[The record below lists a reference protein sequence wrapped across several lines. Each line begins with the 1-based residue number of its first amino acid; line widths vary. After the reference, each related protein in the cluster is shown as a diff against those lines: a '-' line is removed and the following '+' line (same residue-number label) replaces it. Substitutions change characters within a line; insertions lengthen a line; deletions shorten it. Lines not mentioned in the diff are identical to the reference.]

1 MVAESVLTGAVVTQ
15 AAPPWK
21 ALLAALAAL
30 LGVIAGFR
38 LRPWFAVGVAIV
50 WGGAMWGL
58 ELALLYADFWL
69 YTATAILAL
78 IGSMVVAYVMR
89 FLTEERKRLQV
100 QNAFGHYLAPALV
113 DRLVDQPGELK
124 LGGTQE
130 EITIMFADLSGF
142 TALSGRIGPSE
153 LVATTNRYLELMANE
168 IDAAH
173 GYVDKFI
180 GDAVMAV
187 WGAPSPHPDHPL
199 QAVEAGMRIAEKVV
213 AMRRESEARGEPG
226 FASSGPA
233 IVGNVGSERRY
244 NYTAVGET
252 VNISARLEG
261 LPGVYGCRII
271 IGPGTAA
278 FVRDT
283 IMLREI
289 DSVVVK
295 GRDAPLELFHPIAP
309 IAQTTDADRR
319 LVEDYEAAL
328 ADYRA

>member
-1 MVAESVLTGAVVTQ
+1 
-15 AAPPWK
+15 
-21 ALLAALAAL
+21 
-30 LGVIAGFR
+30 
-38 LRPWFAVGVAIV
+38 
-50 WGGAMWGL
+50 MWGL

-130 EITIMFADLSGF
+130 EIRIMFADLSGF
-142 TALSGRIGPSE
+142 TALPGRIGPSE

-226 FASSGPA
+226 FDIKIGISSG
-233 IVGNVGSERRY
+233 RRSSATSVR
-244 NYTAVGET
+244 NGATIT
-252 VNISARLEG
+252 QRSAR
-261 LPGVYGCRII
+261 
-271 IGPGTAA
+271 
-278 FVRDT
+278 
-283 IMLREI
+283 
-289 DSVVVK
+289 
-295 GRDAPLELFHPIAP
+295 
-309 IAQTTDADRR
+309 Q
-319 LVEDYEAAL
+319 
-328 ADYRA
+328 